1 MFFSWYQGLS
11 TLAAEHPK
19 RFCSMSVTN
28 PSRCQ
33 LSHCRTFSNLP
44 QCSDIIIQFMS
55 LRILEKQHVFQHRP
69 KLWRWNR
76 IHHLEKNMS
85 NQIVIRQQH
94 IRRLLMS
101 NFQLHRNL
109 MLIGK
114 VANILTFLIL
124 CNDLTSIM
132 FLCLKVLYFLK
143 LKSLWEQRLTFFFC
157 HGTKAHNLLTSPVTK

>member
-1 MFFSWYQGLS
+1 M
-11 TLAAEHPK
+11 
-19 RFCSMSVTN
+19 
-28 PSRCQ
+28 
-33 LSHCRTFSNLP
+33 FSNTDQNLGGGREY
-44 QCSDIIIQFMS
+44 II
-55 LRILEKQHVFQHRP
+55 R
-69 KLWRWNR
+69 
-76 IHHLEKNMS
+76 KNMS

-132 FLCLKVLYFLK
+132 FLCLKVLCFLK
-143 LKSLWEQRLTFFFC
+143 LKSLWEQRLTFFSC
-157 HGTKAHNLLTSPVTK
+157 HGTTKPTTFSQVQSRSEEGFRSLFYQQKACSRHCLCRSLAPRKVASNKTMRTPSFYCCRNL

>member
-1 MFFSWYQGLS
+1 MNIKVERKSFYNLYGSLKMYLAIEIVVLWVVRRLKQLKAIYVFFSWYQGLS

-85 NQIVIRQQH
+85 NQIVIVLQS
-94 IRRLLMS
+94 M
-101 NFQLHRNL
+101 
-109 MLIGK
+109 
-114 VANILTFLIL
+114 IL
-124 CNDLTSIM
+124 
-132 FLCLKVLYFLK
+132 
-143 LKSLWEQRLTFFFC
+143 
-157 HGTKAHNLLTSPVTK
+157 A